1 MPSLSRADVDK
12 LLAQP
17 SALLRAELAE
27 KVGRD
32 FDNQTLTASEVQ
44 IAQDIIRILAA
55 DIEATVRANLAQS
68 LRCSNRLPHDVAVRL
83 ANDIDHV
90 ALPILTNSNL
100 LTPDDLIEVVRGSSP
115 LKQQAIAGRRDL
127 PEVVSDELI
136 AQAHVAAVTA
146 LMQNSSAHISESS
159 FGKALD
165 RFSENADLKEG
176 MARRGT
182 LPLTISERLVTLV
195 SDRLKGYLVEHHE
208 LSSKVGTD
216 LVLQSRDITTIRL
229 SYGHGER
236 ELERLAREMHSHG
249 RLTPFLVLRA
259 LCLGDMAFFEAAM
272 AIFAGVPVSNARL
285 LIADDGPNGLKAL
298 FDKSALPPRLFP
310 AMRVAVDVV
319 RGVQFD
325 GAEDDLERY
334 RAQVIVRILTQFEQF
349 DEDDLDYLMD
359 KLIGFLGPSSARATV
374 QPSRHPGP
382 A

>member
-100 LTPDDLIEVVRGSSP
+100 LTPDDLIEVVRGSSAP
-115 LKQQAIAGRRDL
+115 KQQAIAGRRDL

-165 RFSENADLKEG
+165 RFSENAGLKEG

-208 LSSKVGTD
+208 LSSKVATD

-272 AIFAGVPVSNARL
+272 AIIAGVPVSNARL

-319 RGVQFD
+319 REVQFD

-359 KLIGFLGPSSARATV
+359 KLIGALGPSSARGA
-374 QPSRHPGP
+374 SP
-382 A
+382 APAGT